1 MKQAQLSS
9 ETLTQPD
16 TTLDSTKPGDC
27 AHIVDQRDPNND
39 VTTAII
45 EGREVTALC
54 GYRWIPYRD
63 AKGRP
68 VCEACVEAYGRI
80 QNG

>member
-16 TTLDSTKPGDC
+16 TTLDSTNPGDC
-27 AHIVDQRDPNND
+27 AHIVDQRDPSND

-80 QNG
+80 HNG

>member
-1 MKQAQLSS
+1 MSS

-16 TTLDSTKPGDC
+16 VSQDTTDPGDC
-27 AHIVDQRDPNND
+27 AHIVDQRDPANNIAAA
-39 VTTAII
+39 VV

-54 GYRWIPYRD
+54 GYRWIPYREPQ
-63 AKGRP
+63 GRP

-80 QNG
+80 RNG